1 MAQSSKLEAQRH
13 KARKHK
19 SLSMTAS
26 LLFILVI
33 LAFIFFSPVAII
45 AGIITRSENPVHWIG
60 RLWARIALRASRIK
74 VIVRGREHIPREE
87 PAVFACNH
95 ASQSDILVLYQA
107 LPIQFRFLVK
117 KELFKIPL
125 LGIAMRWAGYI
136 PVDRLARGK
145 AALRSLQKAVEKIKK
160 GTSIVIFPEGTRSPD
175 GRLRPF
181 KIGGMLVAA
190 KAECPIVPVAISG
203 SHRVFPKGDL
213 KIYPGQIKVV
223 IGPSIQTKGPEGTLP
238 RDMLAKKVW
247 EAIFSMLDEENRPI

>member
-1 MAQSSKLEAQRH
+1 MLATLP
-13 KARKHK
+13 
-19 SLSMTAS
+19 
-26 LLFILVI
+26 FILVI
-33 LAFIFFSPVAII
+33 LAFIFFSPIAII
-45 AGIITRSENPVHWIG
+45 TGIITGSENPVHRIG
-60 RLWARIALRASRIK
+60 RFWARIALRASRIK
-74 VIVRGREHIPREE
+74 VIVRGREHIPRGE

-125 LGIAMRWAGYI
+125 LGTAMRWAGYI

-145 AALRSLQKAVEKIKK
+145 AALRSLQKAVEKIKN

-190 KAECPIVPVAISG
+190 KAGCPIVPVAISG
-203 SHRVFPKGDL
+203 SHRVFPKGNL

-223 IGPSIQTKGPEGTLP
+223 IGPSIHTEGPEGTLS
-238 RDMLAKKVW
+238 RNMLAKEVW
-247 EAIFSMLDEENRPI
+247 KAIFSMLDEENRPI